1 MVTLTFARYI
11 GLALFLHL
19 SLISTAIAQSTNE
32 ALAERAAELARKME
46 ELSPSRAIALKFLK
60 TSPEKYFAEYRRYL
74 YLKRRAVEDYGDT
87 TIRNELANEYIALA
101 DMGRYRLRK
110 PNTAILLYDQ
120 ALRLGMP
127 LAGMAI
133 ADTFRFDLH
142 NNARATEHYQRALTE
157 VRRIPSSTNQVDTA
171 FTQWIAKWVTEE
183 LNYLNTGKP
192 FSGPLHKSDIKD
204 LGPAVFQTFYLSEA
218 RSMKNSLP
226 AIDALTSKVAAT
238 TDAGAD
244 LRPFQRAFIEQTLK
258 KAPHSNLLLL
268 DTFRLVVLMPSA
280 EGMLRFLAAN
290 DPNGYATAFLLATI
304 VYMSEEDAQ
313 SAGESSLDVLSTII
327 PGAAPGKAG
336 RPAPLFEAGNRF
348 AKQSGIALRMQTDPR
363 LSSPESTW
371 GLLLESL
378 KKADVEAAMT
388 CFTADMQEELR
399 PEWSALSAAEL
410 HEMAESFGDFSLK
423 ADEGGI
429 REATFTRRSKRGN
442 ETGSAYFA
450 NEGGEWKIQ
459 NMQ

>member
-1 MVTLTFARYI
+1 MVTHTFARYI

-19 SLISTAIAQSTNE
+19 SLTSTAIAQSTND
-32 ALAERAAELARKME
+32 APAERAAEFARKIE
-46 ELSPSRAIALKFLK
+46 ALSPIRAIALKFLK

-74 YLKRRAVEDYGDT
+74 YLKRRAVENYGDAT
-87 TIRNELANEYIALA
+87 MRNELANEYIALA

-120 ALRLGMP
+120 AQRLGMP
-127 LAGMAI
+127 LAAVAI
-133 ADTFRFDLH
+133 ADTFRFDLR
-142 NNARATEHYQRALTE
+142 NNAKAIEHYQRALTE
-157 VRRIPSSTNQVDTA
+157 ARRIPSPTNQVDTA
-171 FTQWIAKWVTEE
+171 FMQWISKWVTEE

-192 FSGPLHKSDIKD
+192 FSGPLYKSDIKD

-218 RSMKNSLP
+218 RSMRNSLP
-226 AIDALTSKVAAT
+226 PIDALTSKLAAT
-238 TDAGAD
+238 TDAAAG
-244 LRPFQRAFIEQTLK
+244 LRPAQRALIERTLM

-304 VYMSEEDAQ
+304 VYMNEEDAKA
-313 SAGESSLDVLSTII
+313 AGESSRDALSALI
-327 PGAAPGKAG
+327 PGAAQGKAG
-336 RPAPLFEAGNRF
+336 RPAPVFEAGNRF
-348 AKQSGIALRMQTDPR
+348 ATQSGIALRMQADPR
-363 LSSPESTW
+363 LSSPESAW

-378 KKADVEAAMT
+378 KKADVEVAMT

-399 PEWSALSAAEL
+399 PEWSALSATEL
-410 HEMAESFGDFSLK
+410 REMAESFGDFSLK
-423 ADEGGI
+423 ADEDGI